1 MHENPTVVPSA
12 KTGHLTNKQSQVLAF
27 IRGYFDRNDHL
38 PTSRRI
44 AKEFGVF
51 QTASN
56 GMLQRLAKA
65 GYLEKN
71 EDGGYRFVKEGR
83 P

>member
-1 MHENPTVVPSA
+1 MHEDPTELSA
-12 KTGHLTNKQSQVLAF
+12 ARTGQLTERQRQVLAF
-27 IRGYFDRNDHL
+27 IRLYFERNDHL

-44 AKEFGVF
+44 AREFGVF

-56 GMLQRLAKA
+56 GILQRLAKA